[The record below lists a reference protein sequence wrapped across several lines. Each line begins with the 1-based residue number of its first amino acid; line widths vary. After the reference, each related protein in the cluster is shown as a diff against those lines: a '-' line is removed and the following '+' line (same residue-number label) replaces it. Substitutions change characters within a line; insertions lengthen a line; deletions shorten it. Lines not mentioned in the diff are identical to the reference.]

1 VVGRHVAA
9 AFGCGLSCTGAPP
22 MTTRWRRQAAAAG
35 ADEEPRWRRERKEL
49 EEMGRIMRKWG
60 G

>member
-1 VVGRHVAA
+1 MVGRHIAA
-9 AFGCGLSCTGAPP
+9 ASGCGLSCIGAPP
-22 MTTRWRRQAAAAG
+22 MMTRRQRQAAAVG
-35 ADEEPRWRRERKEL
+35 VDQEPSWRRERKEL